1 MIVLILFHP
10 NVRRFNFPSIRIPA
24 YPNARPFKCPSIQIL
39 SCPNANLEPS
49 SSNHQQHAIQ
59 YLFPSGLFES
69 QSRPVMRPPR
79 EIYPKFQKAYYD
91 KSGRPFSSFF
101 YTGFQNY
108 YESLYELYANYE
120 ELNRL
125 EDANNAAG
133 IQPTEA
139 DRFDALT
146 NVVLSKQQLE
156 DLFVEKISDGRYESF
171 VGHLNRLI
179 DHPYSAQKAEFLKR
193 FTKTKQIQMLREQ
206 LYTMG
211 QDENGRVYS
220 EAIGSRK
227 NTQCKVRVYKDGTGK
242 FLMNDRYDLNYFTY
256 FLHREQI
263 LTPLV
268 MADLVDKVDIYA
280 TLNPINLQT
289 YFAQVEELDPKAQ
302 LTNAGTVRLGVS
314 RALCAFVDDAT
325 KELLRVNGLL
335 QPDLRTRERKKPGL
349 YRARKKPPHRKR

>member
-1 MIVLILFHP
+1 
-10 NVRRFNFPSIRIPA
+10 
-24 YPNARPFKCPSIQIL
+24 
-39 SCPNANLEPS
+39 
-49 SSNHQQHAIQ
+49 
-59 YLFPSGLFES
+59 
-69 QSRPVMRPPR
+69 
-79 EIYPKFQKAYYD
+79 
-91 KSGRPFSSFF
+91 
-101 YTGFQNY
+101 
-108 YESLYELYANYE
+108 
-120 ELNRL
+120 
-125 EDANNAAG
+125 
-133 IQPTEA
+133 
-139 DRFDALT
+139 
-146 NVVLSKQQLE
+146 
-156 DLFVEKISDGRYESF
+156 
-171 VGHLNRLI
+171 
-179 DHPYSAQKAEFLKR
+179 
-193 FTKTKQIQMLREQ
+193 MLREQ